1 MAKIL
6 LVVPN
11 DTCEP
16 YPVYPL
22 GASMVAHAARE
33 RGHEVRVWD
42 YLHENARGG
51 TLAAAIDRQQP
62 DVIGV
67 SLRNIDNTNSANLQS
82 YTGWYREVLSEL
94 RSLSDRP
101 LVLGGSGY
109 SLFPEQLLERLGADY
124 GVAGEGEQAF
134 LELIE
139 RLTEGERPEQK
150 VWVARPPLLG
160 SEITPTERD
169 PEVADHYFK
178 YGGMLNVQ
186 SKRGCPLRCA
196 YCTYPLLEGR
206 TYRHREAADVVTEI
220 EMMQTR
226 FGADYVAFT
235 DSTFND
241 ARGRYL
247 EIAEEL
253 LRRDVKIRFMAFFRP
268 DRFEPE
274 QVELLRRAGLTSVE
288 WGSDC
293 STDTTLKAMRK
304 SFSWAEVEESNRLFA
319 EAGVKNAHF
328 IIFGGPGETE
338 QTVEEGLENIERLPE
353 SVVFIFRGVRVLPGT
368 AMHKIALDE
377 GVVTGD
383 TDLLEPLFY
392 YSKGVSSDYIH
403 QAVLR
408 SFGARADRLYPPDKG
423 GEKVAALHRMGY
435 KGPIWDLLLTTKLRK
450 AGRS

>member
-22 GASMVAHAARE
+22 GASMVAHAART
-33 RGHEVRVWD
+33 RGHDVAEWD
-42 YLHENARGG
+42 YLHESSRGG
-51 TLAAAIDRQQP
+51 TLAAAVRQHQP

-67 SLRNIDNTNSANLQS
+67 SLRNIDNTNSANLES
-82 YTGWYREVLSEL
+82 YTGWYREVLAEL
-94 RSLSDRP
+94 RGLTDRP

-109 SLFPEQLLERLGADY
+109 SLFPEQLLEYLGADY
-124 GVAGEGEQAF
+124 GVAGEGEGAF
-134 LELIE
+134 CELVD
-139 RLTEGERPEQK
+139 RLAAGERPEQK
-150 VWVARPPLLG
+150 IWTAQTTLLG
-160 SEITPTERD
+160 TEIIPTERH
-169 PEVADHYFK
+169 PEIADYYFET
-178 YGGMLNVQ
+178 GGMLNVQ

-206 TYRHREAADVVTEI
+206 LYRHREAADVVTEI
-220 EMMQTR
+220 ETMQAK
-226 FGADYVAFT
+226 FGADYFAFT

-241 ARGRYL
+241 AKGKYL

-253 LRRDVKIRFMAFFRP
+253 LRRKVKVRFMAFFRP
-268 DRFEPE
+268 DRFEVD
-274 QVELLRRAGLTSVE
+274 QVQLLRRAGLCNVE

-304 SFSWAEVEESNRLFA
+304 SFSWAQVQESNRLFA
-319 EAGVKNAHF
+319 DAGIKNAHF

-338 QTVEEGLENIERLPE
+338 QTVAEGLANIEGLPE

-368 AMHKIALDE
+368 AMYKIALDE
-377 GVVTGD
+377 GVIAED

-392 YSKGVSSDYIH
+392 YSKGVTSAFIH

-408 SFGARADRLYPPDKG
+408 SFGSRGDRLYPPDKG
-423 GEKVAALHRMGY
+423 GEKVRALHRMGY
-435 KGPIWDLLLTTKLRK
+435 KGPVWDLLLTTKLREV
-450 AGRS
+450 GHS